1 MNLADENVALVL
13 GGGGARAA
21 YQAGFLRRLA
31 REVPGLRFPILTG
44 VSAGSINAAFLANW
58 TGSLADGVEQLSALW
73 KSISPNQIFQSNP
86 LSLAANVGRWG
97 ARLVS
102 GGAPLSPPTRGL
114 VDTAPLRAFL
124 RRSFE
129 APDGIL
135 RGVAENIRSGRL
147 NAAAVTTTNYA
158 TGQSITWAQGAALQM
173 WERPLRRSVEAS
185 LTVEHVMAS
194 CALPLFF
201 PAVQV
206 GEAWHG
212 DGGIRLTAPL
222 SPALRLGAQRVFTI
236 STRYQRSQAE
246 ADEPGKGDYPPPAT
260 VIGVLLNAVFLDML
274 DYDELVM
281 RRINDLV
288 KQLPE
293 EQRGG
298 LRPVELLLVRPSQN
312 LEALAVD
319 YEETLPRA
327 FRYLVRGLGTR
338 ETPRAGLLATIL
350 FAPEYVQRVMEIGE
364 QDAERRAKELVQF
377 LIPSCRDKSRSDT
390 QTFQRDGKRFGE

>member
-1 MNLADENVALVL
+1 
-13 GGGGARAA
+13 
-21 YQAGFLRRLA
+21 
-31 REVPGLRFPILTG
+31 
-44 VSAGSINAAFLANW
+44 
-58 TGSLADGVEQLSALW
+58 LSAFW

-86 LSLAANVGRWG
+86 MVLAANVGRWG
-97 ARLVS
+97 ARLIS
-102 GGAPLSPPTRGL
+102 GGAPLTPPTRGL
-114 VDTAPLRAFL
+114 VDTAPLRSFL
-124 RRSFE
+124 CRSFG

-135 RGVAENIRSGRL
+135 RGVPENIRCGRL
-147 NAAAVTTTNYA
+147 KAAAVTTTNYS

-173 WERPLRRSVEAS
+173 WERPLRRGVEAT

-201 PAVQV
+201 PAIQV
-206 GEAWHG
+206 GDAWHG

-222 SPALRLGAQRVFTI
+222 SPALRLGAHRVFTI

-246 ADEPGKGDYPPPAT
+246 ADQPGNGEYPQPAT

-281 RRINDLV
+281 RRTNELV

-293 EQRGG
+293 AQRGG

-312 LEALAVD
+312 LETLALD
-319 YEETLPRA
+319 YEEALPRA

-338 ETPRAGLLATIL
+338 EAPRAGLLATIL
-350 FAPEYVQRVMEIGE
+350 FAPEYVRRVMEIGE

-377 LIPSCRDKSRSDT
+377 LMPGRPDLARAAMPT
-390 QTFQRDGKRFGE
+390 